1 MLHIFNDFRVETFKS
16 ERWSLSRNKKTT
28 FQLNIA
34 ELKSGDLHYLLYF

>member
-16 ERWSLSRNKKTT
+16 EKWSLSRIKKST
-28 FQLNIA
+28 FKPKIA